1 MKNVLFSVVVNH
13 LLEMGEQLPFLGI
26 PFGTALLSK
35 AVVVAHRTDPG
46 LGNIFTLRVHFL
58 LPFLITEYVFV
69 NNHTG
74 DGEIWLKD
82 RKVNYIDFEVNWVS
96 GLFVTTQYDVALIG
110 I

>member
-1 MKNVLFSVVVNH
+1 MKNVLFSICVNH
-13 LLEMGEQLPFLGI
+13 LLSIGEELPFLPI
-26 PFGTALLSK
+26 PFGVAPLSK
-35 AVVVAHRTDPG
+35 AVVVGHRTDPT
-46 LGNIFTLRVHFL
+46 LGNIFTLRVTFA
-58 LPFLITEYVFV
+58 LPFLITNYVFI

-96 GLFVTTQYDVALIG
+96 GLFTATQYDVALIG